1 MGQQQLLLIVLGII
15 LVAVALVVGISL
27 FRENAVDQKRHNLIN
42 ECINLAAMAQQY
54 FLKPTTYGGGG
65 QSFTNWQIPNELR
78 TTANGS
84 YKIITQTAAEVVV
97 LGTGNEVVTGTD
109 SVKVKITIPS
119 PPNTYL
125 VQPLN

>member
-65 QSFTNWQIPNELR
+65 QS
-78 TTANGS
+78 
-84 YKIITQTAAEVVV
+84 ITQTAAEVVV